1 MDRTKSDT
9 GLCSGRDPFNTLL
22 VDSLAVPDVAPGPYV
37 LSLRWDC
44 EKSAQV
50 CIHSPLL
57 CIRCC
62 VMADVCGKYPF
73 AVTPVVICCAG
84 VCFQ

>member
-1 MDRTKSDT
+1 MVLYGAAAMGRSLPNNYFFANMQVDRTKSDT

-50 CIHSPLL
+50 
-57 CIRCC
+57 
-62 VMADVCGKYPF
+62 G
-73 AVTPVVICCAG
+73 
-84 VCFQ
+84 